1 MSARF
6 KLEKNLAKFTSLL
19 QESFFAEEA
28 SKKTGWLQAV
38 DPRVKFLGSI
48 FLILCASFSRR
59 LDAIAIIYAA
69 SLILAAGSRVFSL
82 HLFRKV
88 WLFIP
93 LYTAIIA
100 FPSLFI
106 TPGDPMFGSEIPV
119 TVQGVKTASF
129 LILRVA
135 TSVSFMLLL
144 VLVTPW
150 VKLLKAL
157 RSLFVPR
164 LLVLMLLMT
173 YRYIYLLLQTA
184 GNIFLAKN
192 SRRVGPENWQSTGN
206 WLGGTLGAL
215 LGKSIQTSQ
224 EVQNAMIS
232 RGFSGEPRVL
242 EEFSLTWKDCL
253 WGLGFIL
260 FGLPALMLR
269 P

>member
-1 MSARF
+1 MSGRF
-6 KLEKNLAKFTSLL
+6 RLEKNLAKFSSLL

-28 SKKTGWLQAV
+28 SKKDGWLQAV
-38 DPRVKFLGSI
+38 DPRVKFVGFV

-59 LDAIAIIYAA
+59 LDAIALIYAA

-106 TPGDPMFGSEIPV
+106 IPGDPMFGPV
-119 TVQGVKTASF
+119 TIQGVKAASF

-157 RSLFVPR
+157 RSLFVPK
-164 LLVLMLLMT
+164 LLVLMLMMT
-173 YRYIYLLLQTA
+173 YRYIYLLLQIA

-242 EEFSLTWKDCL
+242 EESSLTWKDCV
-253 WGLGFIL
+253 WGITFIL
-260 FGLPALMLR
+260 FGLPALVLR

>member
-1 MSARF
+1 MSGRF
-6 KLEKNLAKFTSLL
+6 TLEKNLAKFTSLL

-28 SKKTGWLQAV
+28 AKKTGWLQAV
-38 DPRVKFLGSI
+38 DPRVKFLGSL
-48 FLILCASFSRR
+48 FLIVCASFSHR
-59 LDAIAIIYAA
+59 LEAIAIIYAA

-106 TPGDPMFGSEIPV
+106 TPGDPLFGPV
-119 TVQGVKTASF
+119 TIQGAKAASF

-157 RSLFVPR
+157 RSLFVPK

-192 SRRVGPENWQSTGN
+192 SRRVGPANWQSTGN

-242 EEFSLTWKDCL
+242 EEFSLTWKDCV
-253 WGLGFIL
+253 WGVAFIL
-260 FGLPALMLR
+260 FGLQALMLQ

>member
-1 MSARF
+1 MSGRF
-6 KLEKNLAKFTSLL
+6 KVEKNLAKFTSLL

-28 SKKTGWLQAV
+28 AKKNGWLQSV
-38 DPRVKFLGSI
+38 DPRVKFTGFI

-59 LDAIAIIYAA
+59 LDAIAMIYAA

-100 FPSLFI
+100 FPSIFI
-106 TPGDPMFGSEIPV
+106 TPGERMFGSEIPI
-119 TVQGVKTASF
+119 TLQGVKAASF

-150 VKLLKAL
+150 AKLLKAL

-173 YRYIYLLLQTA
+173 YRYIYLLLQIA

-192 SRRVGPENWQSTGN
+192 SRRVGPDSWQSTGN

-215 LGKSIQTSQ
+215 MGKSIQTSQ

-242 EEFSLTWKDCL
+242 EDFSLTWKDYV
-253 WGLGFIL
+253 WATAFIL
-260 FGLPALMLR
+260 FGLPALLLH